1 MVSNYYK
8 PCSELDRCKE
18 LNKYW
23 GTNDKMWFDGYFQ
36 IANETHY
43 PLAECQLGY
52 CYLKGIGTKIDISK
66 AIYWTE
72 LAASHGDRDAQ
83 YNIAL
88 LIEEGK
94 VKGKNIHD
102 AILWYKKGA
111 VQGHDLAIQKYKELV
126 TFDYLF

>member
-1 MVSNYYK
+1 MISDYYK

-23 GTNDKMWFDGYFQ
+23 GINDNMWFDGYFQ

-72 LAASHGDRDAQ
+72 LAA
-83 YNIAL
+83 I
-88 LIEEGK
+88 
-94 VKGKNIHD
+94 KN
-102 AILWYKKGA
+102 
-111 VQGHDLAIQKYKELV
+111 
-126 TFDYLF
+126 

>member
-1 MVSNYYK
+1 MVSDYYK
-8 PCSELDRCKE
+8 PCSELDRCIE

-23 GTNDKMWFDGYFQ
+23 GINDKMWFDGYFQ

-94 VKGKNIHD
+94 VKGKNIDD
-102 AILWYKKGA
+102 AILWYKKAA
-111 VQGHDLAIQKYKELV
+111 VQGQDLAIQKYKELV
-126 TFDYLF
+126 TF